1 MSNFLQLCE
10 VEPRLEA
17 LRQEAL
23 EIAAWSGGRMNQIRD
38 LWYGKMNQPGL
49 KTRMIQ
55 LLKDPAI
62 ARELHGRQAYY
73 ECYEGLWAVVNSTR
87 GGEY

>member
-1 MSNFLQLCE
+1 MSKFLKLCE

-49 KTRMIQ
+49 KTQMIQ

-62 ARELHGRQAYY
+62 ARELQGRQVYH
-73 ECYEGLWAVVNSTR
+73 ECYEGLWAVVNGSR
-87 GGEY
+87 SGDD